1 MLTSSIMKVT
11 HDSQTALKTIR
22 DAKSVGL
29 LAAAN
34 AGADPTAALM
44 ALFHLFSVGSK
55 KVVPIVPGRIPDAVR
70 SLPSSIKIKRNF
82 GPKNLVVTLDTNRTP
97 IEKVSYKA
105 EEQQFRLT
113 IHPRERNFEVENIH
127 YSYEGLDCDLLVT
140 LGVRRLADLGE
151 LYERNRADFEK
162 TVIINLDVN
171 PGNENFGQ
179 VNIVDPSKSSVS
191 ELIFHQL
198 LAWEMVPSKEVA
210 QCLLTGLMAG
220 GTAGGTV
227 PVTPVLEPLAVPLA
241 TKTVGD

>member
-11 HDSQTALKTIR
+11 HDSQTALKAIQ

-29 LAAAN
+29 LVAAN
-34 AGADPTAALM
+34 AGVDPTGALM
-44 ALFHLFSVGSK
+44 ALFHLFSVGGR

-70 SLPSSIKIKRNF
+70 GLPSSIKIKRNF

-127 YSYEGLDCDLLVT
+127 YAYEGLDCDLLVT

-171 PGNENFGQ
+171 PGNESFGQ

-198 LAWEMVPSKEVA
+198 LAWGTVPSKEVA
-210 QCLLTGLMAG
+210 QCLLTGLA
-220 GTAGGTV
+220 AGGTV

-241 TKTVGD
+241 TKTVSG